1 MNITRTVKKKNDSLR
16 EIDVDTFDHT
26 KWTAHEATEKDDL
39 TEQPKM
45 VGEAVKDMVED
56 AEDEAEDKPLLPDG
70 YAMQGLDSDIY
81 SLIFTSSVSGP
92 GFWFA
97 LTICAFQTS
106 IIALVLKNSFNFDD
120 DVNPLN
126 IPAGN
131 DVGKK

>member
-1 MNITRTVKKKNDSLR
+1 MR

-26 KWTAHEATEKDDL
+26 KWTAQEATEKEDL
-39 TEQPKM
+39 AEQPKM
-45 VGEAVKDMVED
+45 ADEAAEDMVEN

-120 DVNPLN
+120 DVNPLK

-131 DVGKK
+131 DIGKK